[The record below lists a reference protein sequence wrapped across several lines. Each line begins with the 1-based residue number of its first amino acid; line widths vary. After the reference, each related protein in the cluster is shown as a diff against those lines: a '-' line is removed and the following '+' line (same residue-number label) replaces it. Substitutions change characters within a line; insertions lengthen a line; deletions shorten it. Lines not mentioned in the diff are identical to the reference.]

1 MTLHIFNPEHDI
13 ALAQNNSNYTPS
25 NAVLQIRN
33 DLAFIPYIWANQGD
47 LILVNDVMMANKS
60 VEVLRLKK
68 KEIHFIDINT
78 LDQLLN
84 KIDAIQPWGWDCT
97 VKEQLRRLGISPM
110 LLPSDVQLSKIRY
123 LNNRKTSINWLSN
136 LKTLLPKDTVV
147 GESYFFN
154 NISIIYFSQFL

>member
-78 LDQLLN
+78 HN
-84 KIDAIQPWGWDCT
+84 
-97 VKEQLRRLGISPM
+97 
-110 LLPSDVQLSKIRY
+110 PS
-123 LNNRKTSINWLSN
+123 SIC
-136 LKTLLPKDTVV
+136 
-147 GESYFFN
+147 
-154 NISIIYFSQFL
+154 